1 MNAEQHTD
9 GTKNRE
15 QDSPVPCLS
24 MKKGAAVMKS
34 LCLIIPC
41 YNEEKVLPVTG
52 PLFLQKLKT
61 LIEQG
66 RVSPQSRI
74 LFVDDGSTD
83 ETWTI
88 IRGFAC
94 SDPCAEGIALS
105 RNRGHQNA
113 LLAGLTEASG
123 RFDWTVSL
131 DCDGQD
137 DLDAVDR
144 MLDAAE
150 AGSDVVYAVRSD
162 RSCDSGFKRFTAQT
176 YYRILSR
183 SGAEIVYNHA
193 DYRLLSRRALTELLK
208 YEEVNLFLRGL
219 VPLVGFPST
228 TVEYVRNERK
238 SGKTHYPL
246 GKMLDLALNGIT
258 GFSTKPLRQIM
269 LAGLLF
275 AAAGFICFVTMLIL
289 KLCGTVAEPLWLL
302 LSALFF
308 FCGLQLFAA
317 GLVGEYV
324 GKTLLEAK
332 HRPRFT
338 IRERTGTTEGPQE

>member
-162 RSCDSGFKRFTAQT
+162 RSCDSGFWKSWAW
-176 YYRILSR
+176 R
-183 SGAEIVYNHA
+183 SCSIMPIIVSFPGE
-193 DYRLLSRRALTELLK
+193 RL
-208 YEEVNLFLRGL
+208 
-219 VPLVGFPST
+219 
-228 TVEYVRNERK
+228 RN
-238 SGKTHYPL
+238 
-246 GKMLDLALNGIT
+246 
-258 GFSTKPLRQIM
+258 
-269 LAGLLF
+269 
-275 AAAGFICFVTMLIL
+275 C
-289 KLCGTVAEPLWLL
+289 
-302 LSALFF
+302 
-308 FCGLQLFAA
+308 
-317 GLVGEYV
+317 
-324 GKTLLEAK
+324 
-332 HRPRFT
+332 
-338 IRERTGTTEGPQE
+338 